1 MIENYVEKYERIN
14 MREMIENEREEMM
27 NVIIKE
33 GNLRKIEENIYI
45 KVEERREE
53 GRIGGILIEDQRD
66 KKIDI
71 IYYEEEGEIE

>member
-45 KVEERREE
+45 KIEERREE
-53 GRIGGILIEDQRD
+53 GRIGGILIEDQ
-66 KKIDI
+66 
-71 IYYEEEGEIE
+71 